1 MGGPYS
7 PPGPPPGWN
16 QRRHRSVVWPAIL
29 IILGLVF
36 LLQNFGLLGSDIWSY
51 VGRLWPVILI
61 LVGLELI
68 VGGSHRAAGGVVI
81 ALVVIAVA
89 GALLIGGFAPSVVGA
104 GSSATSTEAHTLTQ
118 ALQGASTAS
127 VSVHFG
133 AGTLN
138 IGSLQGQT
146 DQLAQMTYQG
156 SAQLA
161 PRASYRVRGGQGQL
175 TYDVAHHFGPPWAN
189 NGGSGGQIDLLL
201 APTVPLS
208 LDVEEGASSGKL
220 DLSQLH
226 VSDLTL
232 QTGASHA
239 TLILPQNAGTTTAT
253 IKGGAATIDVEVPE
267 GVAAQIH
274 YNGGLS
280 TVNVDESLF
289 PSAGDQTFRS
299 PNYDS
304 AQNKVDL
311 TIQAGVSTVHVS
323 GVPASK

>member
-1 MGGPYS
+1 
-7 PPGPPPGWN
+7 
-16 QRRHRSVVWPAIL
+16 VVWPAIL
-29 IILGLVF
+29 IGFGLVF
-36 LLQNFGLLGSDIWSY
+36 LLQNFGLLGSNIWSY

-68 VGGSHRAAGGVVI
+68 LGGSHRAGGGLVL
-81 ALVVIAVA
+81 AFVVIAVA
-89 GALLIGGFAPSVVGA
+89 GALLFGGFAPSIVRP
-104 GSSATSTEAHTLTQ
+104 GSNASAPETHTLTQ
-118 ALQGASTAS
+118 ALQGASTAG
-127 VSVHFG
+127 VTVHFG

-138 IGSLQGQT
+138 VDALQGQP

-156 SAQLA
+156 SAQSA
-161 PRASYRVRGGQGQL
+161 PKASYRVRGGEGQL
-175 TYDVAHHFGPPWAN
+175 TYDVAHPFGPPWAN
-189 NGGSGGQIDLLL
+189 NGGSGGQVNLLL
-201 APTVPLS
+201 APTIPLS
-208 LDVEEGASSGKL
+208 LDVEEGASSGKI

-239 TLILPQNAGTTTAT
+239 TLVLPRSAGATTASV
-253 IKGGAATIDVEVPE
+253 KGGAATIDVEIPD

-289 PSAGDQTFRS
+289 PSVGDQTFRS

-311 TIQAGVSTVHVS
+311 TIQAGVSTIHVS
-323 GVPASK
+323 GVK